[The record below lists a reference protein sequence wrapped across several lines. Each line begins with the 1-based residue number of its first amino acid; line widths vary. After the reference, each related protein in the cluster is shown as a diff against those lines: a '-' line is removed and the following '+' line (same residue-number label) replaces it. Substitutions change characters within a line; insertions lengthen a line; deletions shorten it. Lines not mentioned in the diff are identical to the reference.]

1 MDAYPVLSDDFALR
15 QVGAD
20 VHYLMNWRSGDYFA
34 LDADQL
40 QVLRAASGARSVSE
54 IATASGVDVA
64 DATGFFAGLAENE
77 VVAMAR
83 QPLLEP
89 NVPHY
94 RYAEPPHLSDVLVEV
109 TGFCNLKCAH
119 CFNSAFNN
127 SEAIAAEMTREQL
140 LTLVDELDR
149 MNVRRIQLSG
159 GEPMLRDDLWE
170 VVEAIDRHKMFLD
183 VISTNA
189 TAITEKNV
197 ERIARRF
204 AEHGALYIS
213 MDGVTAP
220 AYEALRGATMF
231 TKFDRAIRLLDAHG
245 CRIFIN
251 TMAVRTNL
259 DEMDAL
265 YDWMANHP
273 SVKGW
278 RIGLP
283 KVLGRYRDFHE
294 TLEVEFSEVIAVFK
308 RLLDRWLSDR
318 PSFRLELSDFF
329 RTDSLETGLEDHQA
343 DDNPCKYALSNLSI
357 KPDGAAVFCA
367 SLEIYEPAVLG
378 NVVREGLAGVWYG
391 ARHRAFRS
399 ADRRSNRMRLLPLC
413 AAVRRRLP
421 LDRPPLLRRHPR
433 PRSARL
439 RRNGN
444 ARAGSRAGA
453 AVGIPR
459 TNRRTYRSVESVRSA
474 VGFPTLH
481 LKRRRRPRDR

>member
-1 MDAYPVLSDDFALR
+1 MHAYPVLSDDFALR
-15 QVGAD
+15 QVGND
-20 VHYLMNWRSGDYFA
+20 LHYLMNWRSGDYFE
-34 LDADQL
+34 LDADQF
-40 QVLRAASGARSVSE
+40 QVLRAASGASSVSQ
-54 IATASGVDVA
+54 IAANSGIDVA
-64 DATGFFAGLAENE
+64 DAASFFAGLDTGG
-77 VVAMAR
+77 VVTMAR
-83 QPLLEP
+83 EPLP
-89 NVPHY
+89 IPKIPYY
-94 RYAEPPHLSDVLVEV
+94 RHAEPPHLSDVLVEV

-127 SEAIAAEMTREQL
+127 SESIASEMTREQL
-140 LTLVDELDR
+140 LGLVDELDR

-170 VVEAIDRHKMFLD
+170 VVDEIDRHKMFLD

-204 AEHGALYIS
+204 SEHGALYIS

-220 AYEALRGATMF
+220 AYEALRGAKMF
-231 TKFDRAIRLLDAHG
+231 PKFDRAIRLLDAHG

-265 YDWMANHP
+265 YDWMASHP

-283 KVLGRYRDFHE
+283 KVLGRYHEFHE
-294 TLEVEFSEVIAVFK
+294 TLEVEFSEVITVFK
-308 RLLDRWLSDR
+308 RLLDRWLADR

-329 RTDSLETGLEDHQA
+329 RTDSLETELEDHQA

-357 KPDGAAVFCA
+357 KPDGTAVFCA
-367 SLEIYEPAVLG
+367 SLEIHEPAVLG

-391 ARHRAFRS
+391 ARHRVF
-399 ADRRSNRMRLLPLC
+399 
-413 AAVRRRLP
+413 
-421 LDRPPLLRRHPR
+421 
-433 PRSARL
+433 RSARL
-439 RRNGN
+439 SDLTECASCRYVRLCGGGCRSN
-444 ARAGSRAGA
+444 ALLSYGDIRARDPRACVAMEMLEREIVPALPLEFRERIDDLVDQSR
-453 AVGIPR
+453 VFVPPPDFRHFI
-459 TNRRTYRSVESVRSA
+459 
-474 VGFPTLH
+474 
-481 LKRRRRPRDR
+481 